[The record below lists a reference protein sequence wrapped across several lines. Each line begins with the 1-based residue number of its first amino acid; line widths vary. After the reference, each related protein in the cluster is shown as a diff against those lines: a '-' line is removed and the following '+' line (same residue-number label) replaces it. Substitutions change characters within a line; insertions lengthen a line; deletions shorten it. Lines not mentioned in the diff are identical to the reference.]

1 MIIRKVYARS
11 VKDSRKELTIE
22 VSIETNVGKFR
33 ASAPNGKSKGKHEA
47 KPYMKSL
54 AKDIESLKRLSDYF
68 SSEHLEK
75 FEDLRRVEDI
85 VKGHIGANTLF
96 AFESAVLKGI
106 SKEKKKEIWELINPN
121 AKKIPRLVGNSI
133 GGGLHSEGTKKPDF
147 QEFVLIP
154 KPNSAIK
161 SSEINFEMKSKL
173 KDILSKKDKKFKEKK
188 NDENAWMTSLNEK
201 EILEILSGLKIPF
214 GIDVASS
221 SFYKRKKYHYK
232 NPPLDRTPEEQVMYL
247 KNLIKNYS
255 IFYIEDPFQ
264 EEDFESFSKLLKE
277 TKNTLIVGDD
287 LTVTNYKRLK
297 EAIEKKSINGLIVKP
312 NQTGSLIE
320 VSRVVELAKKKGIKT
335 IFSHRSGETKENI
348 LADLAF
354 GFQSDFIKLGVD
366 GPERLAKINRLIQ
379 IEKNLKR

>member
-133 GGGLHSEGTKKPDF
+133 GGDC
-147 QEFVLIP
+147 I
-154 KPNSAIK
+154 
-161 SSEINFEMKSKL
+161 
-173 KDILSKKDKKFKEKK
+173 
-188 NDENAWMTSLNEK
+188 
-201 EILEILSGLKIPF
+201 
-214 GIDVASS
+214 
-221 SFYKRKKYHYK
+221 
-232 NPPLDRTPEEQVMYL
+232 
-247 KNLIKNYS
+247 
-255 IFYIEDPFQ
+255 
-264 EEDFESFSKLLKE
+264 LKE
-277 TKNTLIVGDD
+277 QK
-287 LTVTNYKRLK
+287 
-297 EAIEKKSINGLIVKP
+297 
-312 NQTGSLIE
+312 NQTFRNS
-320 VSRVVELAKKKGIKT
+320 
-335 IFSHRSGETKENI
+335 F
-348 LADLAF
+348 
-354 GFQSDFIKLGVD
+354 
-366 GPERLAKINRLIQ
+366 
-379 IEKNLKR
+379 